1 MQQNKNNKLLIPENL
16 ESEQFIH
23 CSWVLETTLELQRSR
38 FIWDTFENLTSY
50 FGNLEPKRKRYEKL
64 MRKSLGNIFDFFIEK
79 NDYDAMNPKS
89 CCFEDFKIIVK
100 GFGIV
105 GITLDPDHNF
115 YNGKNHEH
123 LPMINA
129 ILIVSLGY

>member
-100 GFGIV
+100 GFGIKMV
-105 GITLDPDHNF
+105 QVVSADFICVFYRAALIIQPLNFRKTGHN
-115 YNGKNHEH
+115 
-123 LPMINA
+123 
-129 ILIVSLGY
+129 